1 MNKYTKITA
10 SIGPKCEDKETLT
23 RMISAG
29 VNMCRLNFSHDTGDV
44 QGHKID
50 LIREISNE
58 NGYLFYPYNDEIYL
72 VGYIGTNTEIVLP
85 NDTYIQNIHFTYGT
99 EFTEYSAQNIT
110 VTSTGIEYY
119 NQARIYMGMYGK
131 DFPSHYRSYEQ

>member
-44 QGHKID
+44 QGRKID
-50 LIREISNE
+50 CFFSE
-58 NGYLFYPYNDEIYL
+58 NHRG
-72 VGYIGTNTEIVLP
+72 
-85 NDTYIQNIHFTYGT
+85 
-99 EFTEYSAQNIT
+99 
-110 VTSTGIEYY
+110 
-119 NQARIYMGMYGK
+119 
-131 DFPSHYRSYEQ
+131 

>member
-44 QGHKID
+44 QGRKID
-50 LIREISNE
+50 MIREISNE
-58 NGYLFYPYNDEIYL
+58 LNTPVAVTTSLSPRTLLLLLCRSICARKSQNCYLHSL
-72 VGYIGTNTEIVLP
+72 C
-85 NDTYIQNIHFTYGT
+85 
-99 EFTEYSAQNIT
+99 SAKVI
-110 VTSTGIEYY
+110 I
-119 NQARIYMGMYGK
+119 RW
-131 DFPSHYRSYEQ
+131 